1 MNNLR
6 PQGFQVLP
14 LVVKNL
20 LILNGLLFLATV
32 VLQNNFNIDLV
43 NILGLHFFASEL
55 FRPFQLVTHMFMH
68 GSIMHLF
75 SNMFAL
81 WMFGSVLENVW
92 GPKRFLIYYFIC
104 GFGGAFLHLGVS
116 WYEYAQLQ
124 DAVNAY
130 LMHPGVPEFA
140 TLTTGHDHLLNMN
153 MVDQFIAAWKQNP
166 SDTGYI
172 SQSVEMAGSLLSIF
186 AGIPV
191 VGASGAVFGLL
202 LGFGMLFPNTYLYL
216 LFPPLPIKAKYFVI
230 FYGLFELYAGFSG
243 AQSGVAHFAHIGG
256 MLFGFILIR
265 LWNKN
270 NRQDFY

>member
-1 MNNLR
+1 MTNIR

-43 NILGLHFFASEL
+43 NILGLHFFASDL
-55 FRPFQLVTHMFMH
+55 FRPFQLVTHIFMH

-104 GFGGAFLHLGVS
+104 GLGGAFLHLGVS
-116 WYEYAQLQ
+116 WFEYAQLQ
-124 DAVNAY
+124 SAVNTY

-140 TLTTGHDHLLNMN
+140 TLTTQHDHLLNMN
-153 MVDQFIAAWKQNP
+153 MIDQFITAWKDNP
-166 SDTGYI
+166 ADPGYI
-172 SQSVEMAGSLLSIF
+172 SQSVDMANSLLSIL
-186 AGIPV
+186 ADIPV

-216 LFPPLPIKAKYFVI
+216 LFPPIPIKAKYFVF

-270 NRQDFY
+270 NRQDFF